1 MSKYAA
7 FCWLAVL
14 AWCGCTRFSSIHPA
28 DQTVYSRYESDFAAA
43 GGGQAF
49 TSAMDALLRIYC
61 SADYTIY
68 QFSQRQTLQRHQLSE
83 NTLKRA
89 ISTTWLTRSVYS
101 TGTLVDMHGSGV
113 LIVTCNHITDF
124 ADTLISYRRDQ
135 TGRQTLYV
143 ETVSIKVRQTL
154 TAPSLTDEV
163 ELEVLGC
170 DREKDILLLVGRFK
184 ISPTKEVAVFPFQ
197 FGPAGNLEWGTKT
210 ALLGFP
216 RGVKSVTRGMVCNP
230 VVQRDG
236 KFVIDAL
243 FNMGYS
249 GGPVL
254 ATRREG
260 DGFEWIGMA
269 LSSAGESLSVLVPE
283 ESFGLSDSE
292 DYPGI
297 ARTHRLDRIFYG
309 LCNVVSAEEIARVFR
324 QHRDLLRR
332 NGFDLAADQR

>member
-1 MSKYAA
+1 MV
-7 FCWLAVL
+7 WLY
-14 AWCGCTRFSSIHPA
+14 TFSSIHPA
-28 DQTVYSRYESDFAAA
+28 DQTVYSRYESDLLLPAAARRLPPHGCFAA
-43 GGGQAF
+43 
-49 TSAMDALLRIYC
+49 DLLFR
-61 SADYTIY
+61 DYTIY

-216 RGVKSVTRGMVCNP
+216 RGSRASPAAWSAILWCKET
-230 VVQRDG
+230 
-236 KFVIDAL
+236 A
-243 FNMGYS
+243 
-249 GGPVL
+249 
-254 ATRREG
+254 
-260 DGFEWIGMA
+260 
-269 LSSAGESLSVLVPE
+269 SS
-283 ESFGLSDSE
+283 
-292 DYPGI
+292 
-297 ARTHRLDRIFYG
+297 
-309 LCNVVSAEEIARVFR
+309 
-324 QHRDLLRR
+324 
-332 NGFDLAADQR
+332 